1 MGDSLVTQL
10 PLDQSQIARAAEEMI
25 AESPVPTKPFRMPRG
40 LITVLKWGGSIL
52 ALVLALTGLLV
63 EIIVPGH
70 GTLGALFWLFAML
83 GIAAAIAG
91 VILDR
96 PSESSDS

>member
-1 MGDSLVTQL
+1 
-10 PLDQSQIARAAEEMI
+10 MI

-40 LITVLKWGGSIL
+40 LITVLKWGGSIS
-52 ALVLALTGLLV
+52 ALILALTGLLI

-70 GTLGALFWLFAML
+70 ETLGALFWVFALL
-83 GIAAAIAG
+83 GIAAAIVG

-96 PSESSDS
+96 QDESADSRG